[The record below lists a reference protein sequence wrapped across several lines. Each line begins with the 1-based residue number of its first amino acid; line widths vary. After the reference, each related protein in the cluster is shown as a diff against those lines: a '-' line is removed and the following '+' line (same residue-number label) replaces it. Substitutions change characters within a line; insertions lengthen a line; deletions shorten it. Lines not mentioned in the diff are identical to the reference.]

1 MVQKRPLSL
10 KHRGRSRRGSR
21 TGSRLREPRSGSQL
35 PGRRRRN
42 RILPGEGRGGRF
54 GMRREEEELERQ
66 EGCFPAQLPVEVTQT
81 GNSPPGA
88 AQERSRRAGA
98 TLGGGG
104 RAEPSGAPGRAEQ
117 SGRRGP
123 SRRRAAPFPGA
134 GGERVSSA
142 SPGPER
148 PARGVG
154 PSLRRR
160 LRRFGCGFAPLP
172 RFLQRLH
179 PTCRAVPR
187 PPRPSRCWP
196 RPPHADFRFIHSPA
210 LFLVL
215 PLASRLRP
223 AELPRAAGLEG
234 APAGWVEPGAA
245 AAGKG
250 RADLSGEPRR

>member
-1 MVQKRPLSL
+1 MWHRRSL
-10 KHRGRSRRGSR
+10 FHSKQRGGSRRGSPTR
-21 TGSRLREPRSGSQL
+21 SRLREPRSGFQL
-35 PGRRRRN
+35 PGRRRRS

-54 GMRREEEELERQ
+54 GMRREEEEELERQ

-88 AQERSRRAGA
+88 AQERSRRPDA
-98 TLGGGG
+98 TLGGSGGGG
-104 RAEPSGAPGRAEQ
+104 RAGR

-172 RFLQRLH
+172 FFQRPH
-179 PTCRAVPR
+179 PRCRAVPR
-187 PPRPSRCWP
+187 PPR
-196 RPPHADFRFIHSPA
+196 A
-210 LFLVL
+210 
-215 PLASRLRP
+215 PLAAGFCFIRSPRSGSGQATGKWP
-223 AELPRAAGLEG
+223 LPRTSPDGG
-234 APAGWVEPGAA
+234 
-245 AAGKG
+245 
-250 RADLSGEPRR
+250 